1 MYNLEPEPG
10 FYHKYGYGE
19 FEKRFLHY
27 VTVSMLNTYIYNSI
41 VT

>member
-1 MYNLEPEPG
+1 MENLKPEPG
-10 FYHKYGYGE
+10 FYDKRGYGE

-27 VTVSMLNTYIYNSI
+27 ATVSMLNTFIYNSI